1 MTFGKY
7 PDVSLAMVGDQHR
20 EARTTLATGVDPMAL
35 EHKDKN
41 SSGYLEF
48 NA

>member
-1 MTFGKY
+1 MVRY
-7 PDVSLAMVGDQHR
+7 PQMYLQ
-20 EARTTLATGVDPMAL
+20 MAGFDCTSP